1 MKQVEL
7 PAFCDTD
14 PVHPADVVGHAG
26 EHGGLLVGVAALP
39 GHEAGNAVH
48 HILAVHLAVQGASR
62 VTLEVRER
70 NGEREI
76 RMSSLS
82 ISLSY
87 KRHLSSSIGD
97 NIDCTTK
104 RL

>member
-48 HILAVHLAVQGASR
+48 HILAVHLAVQGSTR
-62 VTLEVRER
+62 VTLEDRER
-70 NGEREI
+70 KREREI
-76 RMSSLS
+76 IIYSLY
-82 ISLSY
+82 ISLS
-87 KRHLSSSIGD
+87 
-97 NIDCTTK
+97 
-104 RL
+104 